1 MDPASSVA
9 GIIGLAA
16 LVVQTTV
23 QLRWL
28 CQNYATAIEDVERVS
43 SSLQT
48 LLDLLEEATRL
59 MNDPSIINS
68 TTMLTRS
75 R

>member
-1 MDPASSVA
+1 MDPASAVA
-9 GIIGLAA
+9 GLLGLTA

-23 QLRWL
+23 KFRGL
-28 CQNYATAIEDVERVS
+28 CQDYASADEDVSRVS

-48 LLDLLEEATRL
+48 LQDLLEEATRL
-59 MNDPSIINS
+59 MRDTSI
-68 TTMLTRS
+68 TRVTAMLMRS